1 MARLN
6 TFKVRLTDEELGKL
20 KYFAVVFVGLYVI
33 RKFINFDSNFEL
45 ASGHR

>member
-6 TFKVRLTDEELGKL
+6 TFKVRLTDEEVGKL
-20 KYFAVVFVGLYVI
+20 KYFAVVFVGLYLS
-33 RKFINFDSNFEL
+33 RKLVNFDSNFEL